1 MPDAHEAINRIAEG
15 QIGQE
20 PLVYTLYT
28 QKELANLDIPPTQWI
43 VPMMIPNPGLVIVSG
58 RPGSYKTWFATWIG
72 LRASAGLPL
81 FDECDQMFFSR
92 PSPLGKVPT
101 LFIEE
106 EMAKPSMKERACC
119 FQAFNEASDMLYMV
133 DDGFKFKD
141 EAWQAELIKVVEEK
155 KVKLLILDPFSSVM
169 GLEDENNNSEV
180 AKVMDIIRKVFIKAG
195 LTVILLHHPAKGD
208 GGGRS
213 IRGAGDILGKCD
225 VHLCLEK
232 EEEGEFIRTVS
243 IRFEK
248 MRLAPED
255 QVKNFKMHLH
265 GSNDHPDR
273 QFIYI
278 GEATKEKK
286 KKKGPEGL
294 TTQILSVMKDN
305 EAYEQKWIAKMVGQ
319 KPNNSKFQSAWKSLC
334 REDVILQDPKTKTYY
349 RSLGLGRLRAP
360 PTPYKQE
367 PYK

>member
-1 MPDAHEAINRIAEG
+1 MPDAHDAISRIAEG
-15 QIGQE
+15 QVEQE

-43 VPMMIPNPGLVIVSG
+43 VPMMVPSPGLVIISG

-81 FDECDQMFFSR
+81 FDKCDQMFFSR
-92 PSPLGKVPT
+92 SSPLGKVPT

-141 EAWQAELIKVVEEK
+141 EAWQIELTRLVEEK
-155 KVKLLILDPFSSVM
+155 KIKLLILDPFSSVM

-180 AKVMDIIRKVFIKAG
+180 AKVMDIIRKVFIKNG
-195 LTVILLHHPAKGD
+195 LTVILLHHPAKGE
-208 GGGRS
+208 GSGRN

-225 VHLCLEK
+225 VHLCLER
-232 EEEGEFIRTVS
+232 EENESPRTVTV
-243 IRFEK
+243 RFEK
-248 MRLAPED
+248 MRLAAED
-255 QVKNFKMHLH
+255 QVRNFKMTFS
-265 GSNDHPDR
+265 GADFESDR
-273 QFIYI
+273 QFVYL
-278 GEATKEKK
+278 GEALKEKTK
-286 KKKGPEGL
+286 TEKDHAEL
-294 TTQILSVMKDN
+294 AQQILAVLQD
-305 EAYEQKWIAKMVGQ
+305 EEEYEQKEIAELVGQ
-319 KPNNSKFQSAWKSLC
+319 KPNNSKFQSAWGKLLSE
-334 REDVILQDPKTKTYY
+334 RKILKNATSKLFHIPLNLPPPQAPQPY
-349 RSLGLGRLRAP
+349 R
-360 PTPYKQE
+360 QE